1 MSLLNSV
8 LGAVLSKGL
17 GGGGGNSQQDLIG
30 SVIGGLLNQSGGA
43 GGLLDTFRKA
53 GYGQQADSWQST
65 GQNLPIGGADI
76 MKVLGSVMGGGAAA
90 QSSSG
95 AAGGLGGMLGGLLG
109 GAQQAPQAGSMGG
122 LEQILAQ
129 SGMDQSQF
137 GDLLA
142 KALPQ
147 VLDGMTPGGQVQD
160 HSGDM
165 LQNVLGSVLKNIG
178 R

>member
-30 SVIGGLLNQSGGA
+30 SVIGGLLQQSGGA
-43 GGLLDTFRKA
+43 GGVLDMFRKA
-53 GYGQQADSWQST
+53 GHAQEADSWQST
-65 GQNLPIGGADI
+65 GQNLPIGGADL
-76 MKVLGSVMGGGAAA
+76 MKVLGSVMGGAGAAQ
-90 QSSSG
+90 QSG
-95 AAGGLGGMLGGLLG
+95 GGGLGGMLGGLLG
-109 GAQQAPQAGSMGG
+109 GGQQAPQAGMGG

-160 HSGDM
+160 QSPDLM
-165 LQNVLGSVLKNIG
+165 QSVLGSVLKNIG

>member
-76 MKVLGSVMGGGAAA
+76 MKVLGGMMGGGAA
-90 QSSSG
+90 QQSG
-95 AAGGLGGMLGGLLG
+95 ASGGLGGMLGGLLG
-109 GAQQAPQAGSMGG
+109 GGQQAPQQGAMGG

-129 SGMDQSQF
+129 TGMDQSQF

-147 VLDGMTPGGQVQD
+147 VLDGMTPGGQVQEN
-160 HSGDM
+160 SGDM